1 MVAGVLLGL
10 VMVAK
15 VWIGELIMVVR
26 VMVRELVMVA

>member
-15 VWIGELIMVVR
+15 VWIGELIMVAR
-26 VMVRELVMVA
+26 VMIRELVMVA